1 VRRWSKLYAVPNL
14 IVCPVCNTLHD
25 YLYNSDSK
33 KKSQIKCKNRSHLFQ
48 ADQYLR
54 KSARLTNPF
63 DKSLITLRFFT
74 AFSAF
79 LLFAY
84 WTNKKSRAHLRHYP
98 SAARLSCLPR
108 PSAFRPLLTKGL
120 ALSGIFYNIIDNTK
134 VVNFNNSQIFQIIAF
149 PGNDKTID
157 SQSKEDREEAWDDA
171 FAGEDG
177 IMIEFYMDTNTGKVR
192 FGGGRSSIYG

>member
-1 VRRWSKLYAVPNL
+1 M
-14 IVCPVCNTLHD
+14 
-25 YLYNSDSK
+25 
-33 KKSQIKCKNRSHLFQ
+33 
-48 ADQYLR
+48 
-54 KSARLTNPF
+54 
-63 DKSLITLRFFT
+63 
-74 AFSAF
+74 
-79 LLFAY
+79 
-84 WTNKKSRAHLRHYP
+84 
-98 SAARLSCLPR
+98 
-108 PSAFRPLLTKGL
+108 
-120 ALSGIFYNIIDNTK
+120 SGIFYNIIDNTK